1 MISKLKIYLKKYPR
15 IKKMADRRWA
25 FYQMTST
32 EIYLWKM
39 FILMQIP
46 GRIGSIA
53 RKKLLG
59 FKKCGDNVMIWH
71 HAWFKLPQNI
81 IIGNEARIH
90 PMAYI
95 DASGGLEIGSNVG
108 ISPGVQIY
116 TQNHSIFS
124 DAPYYTQP
132 YRLGKV
138 IIEDDCWIGAGAII
152 TAGVIVRVG
161 TIVAAGAVVTKNT
174 EQYSIVAGVPAEKI
188 GERKI
193 NV

>member
-1 MISKLKIYLKKYPR
+1 MTSEIKIYLKKYSS
-15 IKKMADRRWA
+15 IKKIADRRWA
-25 FYQMTST
+25 FYHMIST

-46 GRIGSIA
+46 GRIGSSV

-59 FKKCGDNVMIWH
+59 FKKCGENVMIWH
-71 HAWFKLPQNI
+71 HAWFKLPKNI
-81 IIGNEARIH
+81 IIGDESRIH
-90 PMAYI
+90 PMTYI

-116 TQNHSIFS
+116 TQNHSIYKGE
-124 DAPYYTQP
+124 PYYTQP

-174 EQYSIVAGVPAEKI
+174 EQYSIVAGVPAQSI
-188 GERKI
+188 GKRKLKQ
-193 NV
+193 